1 MLSVLQTSTM
11 KSEPV
16 FSVVRRSTS
25 GGRSRSFACAAAVGV
40 GALAFAGWEACALAA
55 LETAIVAPPAAT
67 TPLRNRRRCR
77 PDVSDLA
84 MGILPFFDRPSA
96 RMVRRSYSFE
106 RD

>member
-1 MLSVLQTSTM
+1 M

-25 GGRSRSFACAAAVGV
+25 GGRSRSLACVAAVGV
-40 GALAFAGWEACALAA
+40 GALALVGWEACALAVLGA
-55 LETAIVAPPAAT
+55 AIVAPPAAT

-84 MGILPFFDRPSA
+84 IGVLPFFHRPS
-96 RMVRRSYSFE
+96 RGWSGILVRLGETRA
-106 RD
+106 